1 MSPTKKLWAPWRMEY
16 ILSDKPSGCVFCPEE
31 PVELKSS
38 LIVYDT
44 NHNSV
49 FLNKF
54 PYTCGHLMVAPKLHT
69 NSLDGLSVEDSSELF
84 SLVKSSIA
92 LLREEFNPDG
102 FNVGMNIGKAAGAGI
117 EEHIH
122 MHIVPRWNGDT
133 NFMPVLADTH
143 VVPEHL
149 NDTYDKLRA
158 RFIKL

>member
-1 MSPTKKLWAPWRMEY
+1 MEY
-16 ILSDKPSGCVFCPEE
+16 ILSDKPPGCVFCPKE
-31 PVELKSS
+31 PIDLKKS
-38 LIVYDT
+38 LILYGAE
-44 NHNSV
+44 HNSV

-54 PYTCGHLMVAPKLHT
+54 PYTCGHLMVAPKRHT
-69 NSLDGLSVEDSSELF
+69 ASLDGLSGDESTELF

-133 NFMPVLADTH
+133 NFMPALADTH

-149 NDTYDKLRA
+149 SATYDKLRA